1 MKNIQTI
8 IGKFGRFIKRNSPVI
23 LTFAGAAG
31 VIGTVITAVKA
42 TPKALELIDKAEEE
56 KGEGLTNLEIVKAAA
71 VVYIPSVVIGTA
83 TLACIFS
90 ANALNRKHQAALTSA
105 YALLDQ
111 SYKKYRKNVKELYGE
126 DADGRVKCSVAKDE
140 LEKMD
145 IVKKSSDKMLFF
157 DDYSGRYFE
166 ADEKTVI
173 QAEYMAN
180 RALINEGFIT
190 LAEFYSYLGLS
201 VDDES
206 WKYIGWTADDLAEW
220 TGYFWLEFHHDIV
233 TMDDGLEATL
243 LWYDV
248 SPALEY
254 ITEYI
259 DVPEK
264 IKQELEEFENKLICR

>member
-1 MKNIQTI
+1 MNTMQKIISKSGRFVKQNSPTILTI
-8 IGKFGRFIKRNSPVI
+8 I
-23 LTFAGAAG
+23 GAAG
-31 VIGTVITAVKA
+31 VIGSVISAVKA
-42 TPKALELIDKAEEE
+42 TPKAFKLIDEAKEE
-56 KGEGLTNLEIVKAAA
+56 KGEELTKLEVVKTTA
-71 VVYIPSVVIGTA
+71 VCYIPTAVICAA

-90 ANALNRKHQAALTSA
+90 ANALNQKHQAALTSA

-111 SYKKYRKNVKELYGE
+111 SYKKYRKKVKELYGE
-126 DADGRVKCSVAKDE
+126 DIDGKVKCSVAKDD
-140 LEKMD
+140 LKKMD
-145 IVKKSSDKMLFF
+145 IVKKDSDKMLFF

-180 RALINEGFIT
+180 RSLMNEGFIT

-220 TGYFWLEFHHDIV
+220 TGYFWLDFHHDTV

-248 SPALEY
+248 LLILLNSCQMKKMQ
-254 ITEYI
+254 
-259 DVPEK
+259 EK
-264 IKQELEEFENKLICR
+264 LKEQSMK

>member
-8 IGKFGRFIKRNSPVI
+8 IGKFGQFIKRNSPVI

-42 TPKALELIDKAEEE
+42 TPKALELIGEAKEE
-56 KGEGLTNLEIVKAAA
+56 KGEELTKLEVVKTTA
-71 VVYIPSVVIGTA
+71 VCYIPTAVICAA

-90 ANALNRKHQAALTSA
+90 ANALNQKHQATLMSA

-111 SYKKYRKNVKELYGE
+111 SYKKYRKKVKELYGE
-126 DADGRVKCSVAKDE
+126 DADRTVKCDIAKDG

-145 IVKKSSDKMLFF
+145 IVKKDSDKMLFF

-173 QAEYMAN
+173 QAEYMTN
-180 RALINEGFIT
+180 RAIMNEGCVT
-190 LAEFYSYLGLS
+190 LAEFYNYLGLS

-206 WKYIGWTADDLAEW
+206 WNYIGWTTDDLAEW
-220 TGYFWLEFHHDIV
+220 TGQFWLDFHHDKM

-248 SPALEY
+248 SPALGY